1 MGKVIRFE
9 DHALTPSRRSRAL
22 KAKTDG
28 SIGPSPI
35 ASTAAQ
41 IRTKCWGGIPRV
53 RQWMTPGAVTPTIAA
68 VLVGP
73 PSTLITASTD
83 LIMKPFTSQ
92 IVNKSRLHAS
102 AVESPLGVT
111 SNADMEQ
118 SVKVLAR
125 RLKLTREA
133 LELSAAEVCKR
144 IDCAPNRWSQ
154 YEGGQRPITIAV
166 AIAMCEEF
174 GLSLDW
180 IYRGDPQRLPHD
192 LRLKMRQAA

>member
-1 MGKVIRFE
+1 M
-9 DHALTPSRRSRAL
+9 S
-22 KAKTDG
+22 
-28 SIGPSPI
+28 SIN
-35 ASTAAQ
+35 
-41 IRTKCWGGIPRV
+41 
-53 RQWMTPGAVTPTIAA
+53 
-68 VLVGP
+68 
-73 PSTLITASTD
+73 
-83 LIMKPFTSQ
+83 SQ
-92 IVNKSRLHAS
+92 TVNKSSLHAS
-102 AVESPLGVT
+102 AVESRRPVT
-111 SNADMEQ
+111 SNTEMEQ

-154 YEGGQRPITIAV
+154 YESGKRPITVAV